1 MEIPLPDKPVNR
13 LSAREMAIFRKWV
26 GLDEGGPAVPYP
38 AEEETRCRQ
47 RRERWKRRYAG
58 KGAVEPRLL
67 VRSEQI
73 AMARANARRNTD
85 ARKWIDGIL
94 AEADAAAS
102 LPDGF
107 FESFIPE
114 IGPWN
119 SSGNFCPNCYPRK
132 SPERI
137 SWRWDWRD
145 PDRISC
151 PYCGVDFPNASY
163 PEDGVMSL
171 PRTGKQYTYHILAA
185 EHASP
190 DWRLGE
196 AAKRFVGQP
205 IHESFSGNIRTHKIG
220 WALGQVEPLCLAYSL
235 TGREVYARTVERI
248 LLRMADVYPGYLLQ
262 SYFQDVVDADP
273 GYAVDHAEEL
283 PTFLKRNACLPAYDG
298 RYGYGQDR
306 TTTRLTKVATGLWG
320 CSRIAREQFST
331 GSTFL
336 ALFLGY
342 DQVKQTIAPEA
353 RRRIEQDFLLELYL
367 DVRAYTPTTNKS
379 GAVRAARV
387 AFGRVYN
394 VGKEVDAGLKGF
406 RTTLEAQ
413 FHPDGSPIET
423 PGYGHA
429 TIREGLWMIPEMLP
443 DVDDLPGADR
453 YRDALE
459 TLGVIATPPGQ
470 QPPIDDCHA
479 GMRIPRRTVDIAL
492 TRYGISIPNPGGPPS
507 DFAILNTKLGRRAI
521 RRPKGKPLNR
531 FYEGRRLACVGYGSG
546 PQRVQMYVLGEDG
559 CRGHRHAGALT
570 AQLHVGDWDV
580 FPDLGYIGNHPAN
593 QWVKATASHQTVV
606 VDSSNSV
613 PREPS
618 RLLGFTGTGRCRF
631 VDMASPLEGG
641 AVLRRALTLIRKD
654 DGCPIVVD
662 VFEVE
667 GGRVHD
673 YGMRV
678 NVPPGQLRL
687 SLPGLRPRKPLDY
700 QSFSSFP
707 LLDFE
712 TGGKT
717 EPGWVA
723 TWGRGARK
731 LRATVL
737 SPCTEAITY
746 RSPGW
751 RSAGEIPAQPGKYL
765 DTVVLR
771 SRKRHTRFIVIYEVC
786 QEKPAIVRATAN
798 ETPDAGVRVD
808 IAGTGGRDYEVH
820 VPLGVVEESEA
831 RWKVL
836 ASSGR
841 AASRRRR

>member
-1 MEIPLPDKPVNR
+1 MEIPLPDKHVNR
-13 LSAREMAIFRKWV
+13 LTAREMVIFRRWV
-26 GLDEGGPAVPYP
+26 GLDEGGPVVPYP
-38 AEEETRCRQ
+38 TEEEARCRQ

-67 VRSEQI
+67 VRDEQI
-73 AMARANARRNTD
+73 AMAKANARRNAA

-94 AEADAAAS
+94 AQADAAVS

-107 FESFIPE
+107 FLSFIPE

-151 PYCGVDFPNASY
+151 PYCGMEYPNAGY
-163 PEDGVMSL
+163 PEDGVLSL
-171 PRTGKQYTYHILAA
+171 PRTGKQYAFHILDA
-185 EHASP
+185 EGESA
-190 DWRLGE
+190 DWRLGDQ
-196 AAKRFVGQP
+196 AKRFVGQP

-220 WALGQVEPLCLAYSL
+220 WALRQVEPLSLAYSL

-248 LLRMADVYPGYLLQ
+248 LLRMAEVYPGYLLQ

-283 PTFLKRNACLPAYDG
+283 PTVFKRNACLPAYDG
-298 RYGYGQDR
+298 RHGYGQDR

-336 ALFLGY
+336 TLFLGY
-342 DQVKQTIAPEA
+342 DQVKQAIAPGI

-367 DVRAYTPTTNKS
+367 DVRAYTPITNKS

-394 VGKEVDAGLKGF
+394 VRKEVDAGLEGF

-443 DVDDLPGADR
+443 DVDDLPGGDR

-459 TLGVIATPPGQ
+459 TLGAIARPPGQ
-470 QPPIDDCHA
+470 QPPIDDCGA

-507 DFAILNTKLGRRAI
+507 DFAIMNAKLGRHAI
-521 RRPKGKPLNR
+521 RRPTRKTLNR

-546 PQRVQMYVLGEDG
+546 PKRVQMYVLGEDG
-559 CRGHRHAGALT
+559 CRGHRHAGALS

-613 PREPS
+613 PSEPS
-618 RLLGFTGTGRCRF
+618 SLLGFVGAGRFRF
-631 VDMASPLEGG
+631 VDMASRLEGG
-641 AVLRRALTLIRKD
+641 ALLRRALTLIRKD
-654 DGCPIVVD
+654 DGSPILVD

-673 YGMRV
+673 YNVRAD
-678 NVPPGQLRL
+678 VPPGLLRL
-687 SLPGLRPRKPLDY
+687 SLHEFRARKSLDY
-700 QSFSSFP
+700 QSFSSFT
-707 LLDFE
+707 LLDFR
-712 TGGKT
+712 TGGKAG
-717 EPGWVA
+717 PGWVA
-723 TWGRGARK
+723 TWGRGTRK
-731 LRATVL
+731 LCATVL
-737 SPCTEAITY
+737 SPSTEVVTY

-751 RSAGEIPAQPGKYL
+751 RNAGQIPAQPGKYL

-771 SRKRHTRFIVIYEVC
+771 SRRNHTRFIVVYEVC
-786 QEKPAIVRATAN
+786 QGRPAIVQATAN

-808 IAGTGGRDYEVH
+808 ITGTGGQSYEVH
-820 VPLGVVEESEA
+820 VPLGVAEGSEA
-831 RWKVL
+831 RWKAL
-836 ASSGR
+836 ASPKR
-841 AASRRRR
+841 TASRRRR